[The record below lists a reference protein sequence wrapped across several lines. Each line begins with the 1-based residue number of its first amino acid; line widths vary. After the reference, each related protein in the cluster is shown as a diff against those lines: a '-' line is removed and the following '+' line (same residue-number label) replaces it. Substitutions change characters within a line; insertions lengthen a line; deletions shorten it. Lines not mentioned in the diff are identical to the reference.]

1 MSEPTSESI
10 LKDFSLRQDVCDNKP
25 LFDIDVDG
33 NWFYQGSPLPKKFAK
48 LFYSILFYQD
58 KQHYLITP
66 VEKVKVYVVQEPIKI
81 VDYQLLE
88 SGQVEITTS
97 LDTQCMLES
106 LNAITVLDDKIT
118 CLIQHGLT
126 ASFNRP
132 TYYRYI
138 DEVILT

>member
-1 MSEPTSESI
+1 MSEPTSESV
-10 LKDFSLRQDVCDNKP
+10 LKDFSLRQNVCDEKS
-25 LFDIDVDG
+25 LFDIDVEG

-58 KQHYLITP
+58 EQHYLITP
-66 VEKVKVYVVQEPIKI
+66 AEKVKVYVEQEPIKI

-88 SGQVEITTS
+88 SGQVEVTTS
-97 LDTQCMLES
+97 LDTKCILES
-106 LNAITVLDDKIT
+106 LNVFTVSDDKIT

-126 ASFNRP
+126 ASLNRP
-132 TYYRYI
+132 AYYRYI